1 MSEVSAESTAEPHLQ
16 IRTCPSFLSWSVVA
30 GIIGFVL
37 VDALDVSAPLVVL
50 LGAVL
55 GVIGW
60 ATNMH

>member
-1 MSEVSAESTAEPHLQ
+1 MNEQIQPWHVGKHPANHLEC
-16 IRTCPSFLSWSVVA
+16 IA
-30 GIIGFVL
+30 GILGFVL

-55 GVIGW
+55 GLVGW